1 MDNWFNI
8 GLGALQIV
16 ILIFQCFVAAKEYV
30 KSKREKKGL
39 LQISYTNISSKMYE
53 HSNLDWEYDLNSLMS
68 FKNVGDDFIR
78 VSMTEIIIDGNKKY
92 NNTVPNGISLSNT
105 SDFSTYKIDFQLN
118 ERESKKEEIEV
129 TLIVHMENSMDYKYR
144 QEIVMGFKKGE
155 QNRCWQ
161 MYKYDW
167 KIRRGR

>member
-92 NNTVPNGISLSNT
+92 NNTVPNGISLSIT
-105 SDFSTYKIDFQLN
+105 CDLLN
-118 ERESKKEEIEV
+118 
-129 TLIVHMENSMDYKYR
+129 
-144 QEIVMGFKKGE
+144 
-155 QNRCWQ
+155 
-161 MYKYDW
+161 
-167 KIRRGR
+167 